1 MSACVIITYLKKE
14 AYMLKSNVI
23 EYFGSAT
30 KVAKFLSITP
40 ATVHY
45 WGDVIPKGRA
55 TELHLLTSGE
65 LVYDTAH
72 YQKDQA
78 AESEGAA

>member
-1 MSACVIITYLKKE
+1 
-14 AYMLKSNVI
+14 MLKTNVI
-23 EYFGSAT
+23 EHFGSAT
-30 KVAKFLSITP
+30 KVARFLSITP
-40 ATVHY
+40 IAVHY

-78 AESEGAA
+78 DGVRGGGMTDKLSNSVIIF

>member
-1 MSACVIITYLKKE
+1 MLACVIISYLKKE
-14 AYMLKSNVI
+14 AVMLKTNVI
-23 EYFGSAT
+23 EHFGSAT
-30 KVAKFLSITP
+30 KVARFLSITP
-40 ATVHY
+40 IAVHY

-72 YQKDQA
+72 YQKDQV
-78 AESEGAA
+78 AESEAVA

>member
-1 MSACVIITYLKKE
+1 MSSCAIITYLKKE

-65 LVYDTAH
+65 LVYNAAH
-72 YQKDQA
+72 YLTNQSRQ
-78 AESEGAA
+78 